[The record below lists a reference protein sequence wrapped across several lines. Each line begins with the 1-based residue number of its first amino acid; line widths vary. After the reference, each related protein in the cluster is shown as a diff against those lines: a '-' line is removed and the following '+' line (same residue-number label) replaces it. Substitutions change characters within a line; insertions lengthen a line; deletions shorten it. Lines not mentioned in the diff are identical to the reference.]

1 MTQVLVLGGTGWLS
15 GRIARKWRDAGAEV
29 TCLARGGRPAPEGTV
44 LLRGDR
50 DDPAVYDRPG
60 EQHWDEVVDISSRA
74 RHVREAVAALG
85 DSTAHWTYVSS
96 MSAYS
101 DDTTVGLDE
110 SGRLHEPAQE
120 GDEYEYGAEKVAAE
134 QAVSALGE
142 RAFIV
147 RPGLIVGEG
156 DPSDR
161 FGYWAAAFDRAGTD
175 PVLVPTLAGRYTQ
188 VIDVDDV
195 AELLVSGSGH
205 GIVNAIGDARPLVD
219 VLSRIRSATE
229 HTGELLEASDE
240 WLRGH
245 DVDYWMGER
254 SLPLWLPADMP
265 GFARRDNAAYKAS
278 GGRLTPIDET
288 IRRVLQDERAR
299 GLDRVRRAGLTRTE
313 EQELIG
319 QLVRADAD
327 PADD

>member
-15 GRIARKWRDAGAEV
+15 GRIARRWRDAGAHV
-29 TCLARGGRPAPEGTV
+29 TCLARGGRPVPEGTV

-60 EQHWDEVVDISSRA
+60 EQHWDEIVDISSRA

-134 QAVSALGE
+134 QAVGSLGE

-161 FGYWAAAFDRAGTD
+161 FGYWAAAFDRAGSD
-175 PVLVPTLAGRYTQ
+175 PVLVPALAGRYTQ

-195 AELLVSGSGH
+195 ADLLVRGSRH

-219 VLSRIRSATE
+219 VLSRIRSATD

-299 GLDRVRRAGLTRTE
+299 GLDRERRAGLTRTE

-327 PADD
+327 PAED

>member
-15 GRIARKWRDAGAEV
+15 GRIARRWRDAGAHV
-29 TCLARGGRPAPEGTV
+29 TCLARGGRPVPEGTV

-134 QAVSALGE
+134 RAVGSLGE

-161 FGYWAAAFDRAGTD
+161 FGYWAAAFDRAGSD
-175 PVLVPTLAGRYTQ
+175 PVLVPALAGRYTQ

-195 AELLVSGSGH
+195 ADLLVRGSRH

-219 VLSRIRSATE
+219 VLSRIRSATD
-229 HTGELLEASDE
+229 HNGELLEASDE
-240 WLRGH
+240 WLRRH

-319 QLVRADAD
+319 QLMRADAD
-327 PADD
+327 PAED